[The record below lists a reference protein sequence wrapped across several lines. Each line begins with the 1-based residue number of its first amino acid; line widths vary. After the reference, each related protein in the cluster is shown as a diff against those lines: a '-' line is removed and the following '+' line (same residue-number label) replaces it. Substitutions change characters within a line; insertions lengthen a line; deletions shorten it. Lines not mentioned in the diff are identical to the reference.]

1 MKQGGSLDTAK
12 LYEICNKNIQIN
24 FYMVA
29 FQIWSF
35 KPILVFS
42 VCLLLV
48 TTARMKYVS
57 INDDGANV
65 HDITEMVR
73 SSFEDQ
79 SLILV
84 HRNGC
89 RLEDTEAT
97 SGISRA

>member
-1 MKQGGSLDTAK
+1 MKQGGSLDTVK

-24 FYMVA
+24 LYMVA

-42 VCLLLV
+42 ICLLLV
-48 TTARMKYVS
+48 ATARMKYFS
-57 INDDGANV
+57 INEDSANV

-79 SLILV
+79 NLILV
-84 HRNGC
+84 QSNGC

-97 SGISRA
+97 RGIS